1 MQAWRQ
7 AGNISAPV
15 TASAGGEIAPGVWQG
30 ESYANSSD
38 TLMVARLDIPNEDYN
53 RLHMRAIDVSV
64 QGSSKGVQFGRAR
77 ALDSTLLPK
86 FCETL

>member
-1 MQAWRQ
+1 
-7 AGNISAPV
+7 
-15 TASAGGEIAPGVWQG
+15 
-30 ESYANSSD
+30 
-38 TLMVARLDIPNEDYN
+38 MVARLDIPNEDYN